1 MATKLSIH
9 LKQHVRSGMFCN
21 AEQELYGVSEMDEN
35 LWKAYFRSNAE
46 YITRSGRFSDCATD
60 IIFFRE

>member
-1 MATKLSIH
+1 
-9 LKQHVRSGMFCN
+9 MFYI

-46 YITRSGRFSDCATD
+46 YITRSGRFLTLRRTANLPMVT
-60 IIFFRE
+60 